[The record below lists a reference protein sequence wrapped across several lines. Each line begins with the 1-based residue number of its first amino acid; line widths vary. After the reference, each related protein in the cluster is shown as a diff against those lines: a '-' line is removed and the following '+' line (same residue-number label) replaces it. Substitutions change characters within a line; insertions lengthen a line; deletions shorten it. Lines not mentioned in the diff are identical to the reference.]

1 MILSGPAQSVRWLS
15 RKWEI
20 ACPATTGIAVTIVTW
35 KFGPWSLVLG
45 PWAFAYARDNAVQ
58 LDNAYSAV
66 TGIFAVIT
74 GFLAGFYG
82 AVQAI
87 VDTRL
92 QRVARTPFFRR
103 FISQMKEA
111 TIAGFLLAVVSI
123 PFIVVVP
130 DSPGNWWFTRAF
142 MSLWRGLSAY
152 ALAAFVRVGRWLF
165 TVFEKRPPD
174 YDGAG

>member
-20 ACPATTGIAVTIVTW
+20 ACPATTGIAGDHRHLEV
-35 KFGPWSLVLG
+35 WSLVLG
-45 PWAFAYARDNAVQ
+45 PWAFAYAKDNAVQ

-130 DSPGNWWFTRAF
+130 DSPGNW
-142 MSLWRGLSAY
+142 
-152 ALAAFVRVGRWLF
+152 
-165 TVFEKRPPD
+165 
-174 YDGAG
+174 

>member
-20 ACPATTGIAVTIVTW
+20 AYPATTGIAVTIVTW
-35 KFGPWSLVLG
+35 KFA
-45 PWAFAYARDNAVQ
+45 PWAFACAKDNAVH

-74 GFLAGFYG
+74 GFLARFYG

-130 DSPGNWWFTRAF
+130 DSPGNW
-142 MSLWRGLSAY
+142 
-152 ALAAFVRVGRWLF
+152 
-165 TVFEKRPPD
+165 
-174 YDGAG
+174 